1 MNCLFHGGPIENL
14 WFKEDAGILIPDAR
28 EQEPLGLGRAARDH
42 DLQAGRVGEV
52 GLGRLGVVQRPATQQ
67 LFIRVSA
74 PGRDTDPWPTAP
86 QVARKVRLPQ
96 SKRFPLR

>member
-1 MNCLFHGGPIENL
+1 MTCLFHGGPIEDL

-52 GLGRLGVVQRPATQQ
+52 GLGRLGVVQRPATYI
-67 LFIRVSA
+67 LSVSA
-74 PGRDTDPWPTAP
+74 A
-86 QVARKVRLPQ
+86 AREVCRCVLTRGPRPPRWRGK
-96 SKRFPLR
+96 